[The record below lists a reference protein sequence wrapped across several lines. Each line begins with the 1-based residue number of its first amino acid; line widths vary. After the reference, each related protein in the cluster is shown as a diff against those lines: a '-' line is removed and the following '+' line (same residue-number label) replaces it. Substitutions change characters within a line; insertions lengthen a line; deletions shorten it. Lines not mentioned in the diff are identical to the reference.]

1 MDVNEVIQVVNGVG
15 FPIVACGAM
24 FWMYN
29 NTQEKNTG
37 AINDVNI
44 AVTKLIGTL
53 DNLSDM
59 IGTFDKR
66 LRKLEERGSDADTD
80 D

>member
-1 MDVNEVIQVVNGVG
+1 MDVNEIIQVVNGVG

-29 NTQEKNTG
+29 NTQEKNTS
-37 AINDVNI
+37 AINDVNL

-53 DNLSDM
+53 DNLSD
-59 IGTFDKR
+59 IIRTFDQR
-66 LRKLEERGSDADTD
+66 LRKLESKEGEGDKDA
-80 D
+80 